1 MFKGDRNFAV
11 GLFVSIA
18 IAAFVVFVLWLTGRE
33 GQEAMTRYTL
43 LFDQDVTGLA
53 VGGQV
58 KYMGMNVGSVIHM
71 DLDKSDGVRVQVDI
85 EILETTPVDRGT
97 YASLASQALTGVAVV
112 NLASEPGQHA
122 PLPEPAR
129 GEYPRIPVREVGFA
143 AVMASAPEIVNKLD
157 VLLTRAGEM
166 LNDEN
171 RAAVGSAL
179 ENVETLSA
187 ALAGSGDSLAAL
199 PQELRGTLVEV
210 QAAVERLRVMVEN
223 LQPGVDQTLANLNR
237 STENLASLTGRI
249 DALLRRHEQDMSYF
263 VEEGL
268 GEAPELLRDTR
279 QAVRDLEKLLAEL
292 RDDPSQLVHRPSVD
306 TLEIDP

>member
-18 IAAFVVFVLWLTGRE
+18 ITAFVVFVLWLTGRE

-43 LFDQDVTGLA
+43 LFDQNVSGLV

-122 PLPEPAR
+122 ALPEPPR

-199 PQELRGTLVEV
+199 PQELRGTLAEV
-210 QAAVERLRVMVEN
+210 QATVERLRAMVET
-223 LQPGVDQTLANLNR
+223 LQPGVDQALANLTR

-263 VEEGL
+263 VEKGL

-279 QAVRDLEKLLAEL
+279 EAVRDLEKLLAEL
-292 RDDPSQLVHRPSVD
+292 KDDPSQLVHRPSVD

>member
-18 IAAFVVFVLWLTGRE
+18 IAAFVIFVLWLTGRS

-122 PLPEPAR
+122 PLPEPPR
-129 GEYPRIPVREVGFA
+129 DEYPRIPVREVGFA

-210 QAAVERLRVMVEN
+210 QATVERLRAMVEN
-223 LQPGVDQTLANLNR
+223 LQPGVDQALANLNR

-249 DALLRRHEQDMSYF
+249 DGLLRRHEQDMSYF

-279 QAVRDLEKLLAEL
+279 QAVRDLEKLLEEL
-292 RDDPSQLVHRPSVD
+292 QDDPSQLVHRPSVD

>member
-18 IAAFVVFVLWLTGRE
+18 ITAFVVFVLWLTGRE

-43 LFDQDVTGLA
+43 LFDQNVSGLV

-122 PLPEPAR
+122 ALPEPPR

-199 PQELRGTLVEV
+199 PQELRGTLAEV
-210 QAAVERLRVMVEN
+210 QATVERLRAMVET

-263 VEEGL
+263 VEKGL

-279 QAVRDLEKLLAEL
+279 EAVRDLEKLLAEL
-292 RDDPSQLVHRPSVD
+292 KDDPSQLVHRPSVD